1 MLLCCLWI
9 NKGFFDN
16 CSLKYCAGNPYQEPG
31 LCSCGERQQE
41 SRGDLKT
48 SSCGSQGRKEK
59 GEKFN
64 ISRVSNGWRHGIG
77 KELKEKGTLCEVEEE
92 GTAKSS
98 GLLEIKVGH

>member
-1 MLLCCLWI
+1 MQVI
-9 NKGFFDN
+9 PTRSQGFAPVGRDN
-16 CSLKYCAGNPYQEPG
+16 RKAEVI
-31 LCSCGERQQE
+31 
-41 SRGDLKT
+41 SRPVVWAV
-48 SSCGSQGRKEK
+48 CGSQGRKEK

-64 ISRVSNGWRHGIG
+64 ISPVSNGWRHGIG